1 MRLTIGVMSLQG
13 AVEPH
18 IKALTDCGARAE
30 RIRAPEETE
39 RLDGLILPGGE
50 STTIGLLMDR
60 FGLMEAVQQRAAE
73 GMPVYGAC
81 AGMIL
86 MAKQIADSEQ
96 PRLGLMDI
104 RVRRNAYGRQVDS
117 FESPIEM
124 PILGGGAVPR
134 RLYPRARNRID
145 GAACAPS
152 GGAGRQSRSCPG
164 GKSACQ
170 LLPSR
175 IELRQAHSPVF
186 SSNVKQRKRSM
197 NCLWD

>member
-1 MRLTIGVMSLQG
+1 MALRIGVMSLQG

-18 IKALTDCGARAE
+18 IKALTECGARAE
-30 RIRAPEETE
+30 RIRTPEETE

-124 PILGGGAVPR
+124 PILGGEPFPGVFIRAPAIESTEPHVR
-134 RLYPRARNRID
+134 RLAELDGRAVLVQEGNLLASSFHPELSSDRRIH
-145 GAACAPS
+145 
-152 GGAGRQSRSCPG
+152 RYFLQM
-164 GKSACQ
+164 
-170 LLPSR
+170 
-175 IELRQAHSPVF
+175 
-186 SSNVKQRKRSM
+186 SSNASGA
-197 NCLWD
+197 

>member
-1 MRLTIGVMSLQG
+1 MSLQG

-124 PILGGGAVPR
+124 PILGGEPFPGVFIRAPAIESTEPHVR
-134 RLYPRARNRID
+134 RLAELDGRAVLVQEGNLLASSFHPELSSDRRIH
-145 GAACAPS
+145 
-152 GGAGRQSRSCPG
+152 RYFLQM
-164 GKSACQ
+164 
-170 LLPSR
+170 
-175 IELRQAHSPVF
+175 
-186 SSNVKQRKRSM
+186 SSNASGA
-197 NCLWD
+197 

>member
-1 MRLTIGVMSLQG
+1 MALRIGVMSLQG

-18 IKALTDCGARAE
+18 IKALTECGARAE
-30 RIRAPEETE
+30 RVRTPEETE

-124 PILGGGAVPR
+124 PILGGEPFPGVFIRAPAIESTEPHVR
-134 RLYPRARNRID
+134 RLAELDGRAVLVQEGNLLASSFHPELSSDRRIH
-145 GAACAPS
+145 
-152 GGAGRQSRSCPG
+152 RYFLQM
-164 GKSACQ
+164 
-170 LLPSR
+170 
-175 IELRQAHSPVF
+175 
-186 SSNVKQRKRSM
+186 SSNASGA
-197 NCLWD
+197 

>member
-124 PILGGGAVPR
+124 PILGGEPFPGVFIRAPAIESTEPHVR
-134 RLYPRARNRID
+134 RLAELDGRAVLVQEGNLLASSFHPELSSDRRIH
-145 GAACAPS
+145 
-152 GGAGRQSRSCPG
+152 RYFLQM
-164 GKSACQ
+164 
-170 LLPSR
+170 
-175 IELRQAHSPVF
+175 
-186 SSNVKQRKRSM
+186 SSNASGA
-197 NCLWD
+197 